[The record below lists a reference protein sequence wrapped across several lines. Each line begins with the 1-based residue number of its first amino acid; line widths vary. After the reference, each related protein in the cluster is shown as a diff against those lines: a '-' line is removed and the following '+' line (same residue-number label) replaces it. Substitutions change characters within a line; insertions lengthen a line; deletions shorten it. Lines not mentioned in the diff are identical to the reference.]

1 MVLGRKGANQSGPN
15 PRQVRDRNSPVN
27 PAVDVQLSHVVK
39 LVRSAGQVNSLGPRQ
54 RTVRIET
61 LMLLF
66 SKLETWNFWRIQ
78 MAERPVATG
87 TETRAGTKEGVV
99 RYVLL
104 ASLVLVVVLF
114 VVAYELF
121 S

>member
-1 MVLGRKGANQSGPN
+1 MDPH
-15 PRQVRDRNSPVN
+15 
-27 PAVDVQLSHVVK
+27 LSHARRCRPVGRRGQLAFDAGTICGSKIPALSFVK
-39 LVRSAGQVNSLGPRQ
+39 
-54 RTVRIET
+54 ET
-61 LMLLF
+61 HHF
-66 SKLETWNFWRIQ
+66 ARRQ

-87 TETRAGTKEGVV
+87 TEARAGSKEGVV

-104 ASLVLVVVLF
+104 ASPVLVVVLF